1 MIIIANVLENIDESS
16 VIKASKKYK
25 FYFTLLKDLHIIHKF
40 EFVRSYETL
49 GNNVNRKINFVRS
62 HLDFP
67 TQNRD
72 EVSDRQEESFVKV
85 FHLFKSVTRGSNSE
99 TRSDY

>member
-1 MIIIANVLENIDESS
+1 MIIIANVLEKIDESS

-25 FYFTLLKDLHIIHKF
+25 FYFTLLKDLDIIHKF

>member
-1 MIIIANVLENIDESS
+1 
-16 VIKASKKYK
+16 
-25 FYFTLLKDLHIIHKF
+25 
-40 EFVRSYETL
+40 
-49 GNNVNRKINFVRS
+49 VNRKINFVRS

>member
-1 MIIIANVLENIDESS
+1 MIIIANVLEKNYESS